1 MLDWPASKYFSTNF
15 VANATKSSILASKE
29 KRNVCQAMFGS
40 LTSLRTLFDKHFAD
54 AAKTKNVKRK
64 QQTFCQVIISE
75 FTRLL
80 S

>member
-1 MLDWPASKYFSTNF
+1 MQPNRLT
-15 VANATKSSILASKE
+15 ASKE
-29 KRNVCQAMFGS
+29 KRNVCQAMFDS

-54 AAKTKNVKRK
+54 AAKSENVKKK
-64 QQTFCQVIISE
+64 QQTFCQVIISK